1 MVPRE
6 SINFKKVLYMASCVW
21 GRHFVSKKLQLF
33 NLALPVTKKQHSEV
47 FACGNLG
54 RLTLTQQELVR

>member
-21 GRHFVSKKLQLF
+21 GRHFVPEKLQLF

-47 FACGNLG
+47 FA
-54 RLTLTQQELVR
+54 